1 VDCWGWAGAT
11 GHRYVLVTNRA
22 RRPWRAERG
31 WHRGHRGHAFGG
43 PWILLLLLLL
53 VTPPGIG
60 FLFFFLSALALITM
74 LAIAAVLAG
83 TYLAG
88 LVQSVLPRAERT
100 APRSPGVMEAARAP
114 YRLSGGSLAARDGLD
129 LYRMRLLEVLKERYV
144 GGQISLAD
152 FEARAGRIARDP
164 SARHLD

>member
-1 VDCWGWAGAT
+1 M
-11 GHRYVLVTNRA
+11 
-22 RRPWRAERG
+22 
-31 WHRGHRGHAFGG
+31 
-43 PWILLLLLLL
+43 
-53 VTPPGIG
+53 TPPGIG

-74 LAIAAVLAG
+74 LAIGAALAG

-88 LVQSVLPRAERT
+88 LVQSALPRAERT
-100 APRSPGVMEAARAP
+100 APRSQGVMEAARAP

-129 LYRMRLLEVLKERYV
+129 LYRKRLLEVLKERYV